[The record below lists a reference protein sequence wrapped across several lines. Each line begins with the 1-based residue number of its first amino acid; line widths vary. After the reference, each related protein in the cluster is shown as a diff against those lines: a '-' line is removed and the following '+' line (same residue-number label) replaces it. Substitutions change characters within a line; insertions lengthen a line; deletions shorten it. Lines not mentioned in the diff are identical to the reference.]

1 MKNPKRIQPKGYFFI
16 LSYRGIIV
24 AIIVFIVISSG
35 IFTVSYSSLQ
45 HNFRSTFI
53 YQTLSN
59 YKAQS
64 LFYLMSTEN
73 HQFSEAFDKHFS
85 PPPLYSAA
93 LQLATNIRIA
103 DARSLFGPEL
113 PGFLIYDSNIL
124 LAGKGTDYTN
134 IPHDSAPPLENI
146 SGERELDPQE
156 NKKYEESQKQQ
167 NSTHQ
172 AERSTGDKKV
182 VYIYH
187 THSWESFLPL
197 IGLQG
202 DKDADKAVDNKTNI
216 TLVGKILGMELKAD
230 GIGTEV
236 DTTNMTQELNEKKW
250 KPNRAYDMSRTVVE
264 TALQQNK
271 DVQYLIDIHRDSRR
285 ADDTTT
291 TINGKSYA
299 KIMIVLGASNP
310 HFDQNFHLA
319 KEIHQGL
326 EKEYPG
332 LSRGVLSKRKTS
344 GNNGLYNQDLSNN
357 SILIEVGGVDNNM
370 EELTN
375 TVKAFSDVFSENFW
389 KAEKVNAQ

>member
-1 MKNPKRIQPKGYFFI
+1 MLLLFI
-16 LSYRGIIV
+16 IT
-24 AIIVFIVISSG
+24 SSA
-35 IFTVSYSSLQ
+35 IFTVSYSTFQHSL
-45 HNFRSTFI
+45 RSTFI
-53 YQTLSN
+53 YQALSN
-59 YKAQS
+59 YKSQS
-64 LFYLMSTEN
+64 LFYLMNTEN
-73 HQFSEAFDKHFS
+73 HHLSKAFDKDFS
-85 PPPLYSAA
+85 PPSLSSIA

-103 DARSLFGPEL
+103 DARSLFGSEL
-113 PGFLIYDSNIL
+113 PGFLIFDSNIL

-134 IPHDSAPPLENI
+134 IPHESSPSLESI
-146 SGERELDPQE
+146 SGERELAPQE
-156 NKKYEESQKQQ
+156 SQKYEESQKQEKSNQ
-167 NSTHQ
+167 Q
-172 AERSTGDKKV
+172 AEKSTGDKKV

-216 TLVGKILGMELKAD
+216 TLVGKMLGMELKAD
-230 GIGTEV
+230 GIGAEV
-236 DTTNMTQELNEKKW
+236 DTTNMTQELNEKRW
-250 KPNRAYDMSRTVVE
+250 KPYRAYDMSRTVVE

-285 ADDTTT
+285 AKDTTT

-299 KIMIVLGASNP
+299 KIMIVLGEANP
-310 HFDQNFHLA
+310 HFDQNFKLA
-319 KEIHQGL
+319 KELHQSL
-326 EKEYPG
+326 EKKYPG

-370 EELTN
+370 EELSN
-375 TVKAFSDVFSENFW
+375 TVKAFSDVFSENYW